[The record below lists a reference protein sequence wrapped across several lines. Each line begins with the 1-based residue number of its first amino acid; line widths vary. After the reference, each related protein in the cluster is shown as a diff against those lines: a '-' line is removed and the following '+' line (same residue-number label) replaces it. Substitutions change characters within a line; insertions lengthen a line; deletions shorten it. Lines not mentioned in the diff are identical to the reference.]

1 MIAIPAFAL
10 SVLSGQFIGQ
20 KLADSLVYQAS
31 RTVRADFMKGFGN
44 MQLGADSDT
53 DMFMQTIKT
62 LNVQVKPEE
71 VWLVILVGLAIVLF
85 AIITTSLIIARYKPR
100 GILSKLS

>member
-1 MIAIPAFAL
+1 MLTSYAKSIDVLNQLITSLQGGMLVVSIILVMMAL
-10 SVLSGQFIGQ
+10 LFWIGG
-20 KLADSLVYQAS
+20 
-31 RTVRADFMKGFGN
+31 RTH
-44 MQLGADSDT
+44 DT

>member
-10 SVLSGQFIGQ
+10 SVLSGQFIVQ

-44 MQLGADSDT
+44 MQLGSDSDT
-53 DMFMQTIKT
+53 DMFMQTKC
-62 LNVQVKPEE
+62 
-71 VWLVILVGLAIVLF
+71 
-85 AIITTSLIIARYKPR
+85 TSEA
-100 GILSKLS
+100 